1 MKFRTGKFGTRKF
14 GTRQFRT
21 GLALSVAL
29 AAFSPILMGGSFN
42 VASLVVGSAFA
53 QAAAPA
59 KPPANA
65 PAKKGAANDNAT
77 AQDNT
82 HDNNNAETVRLL
94 TLLGTVMDITRT
106 EYVEPVTYKKL
117 ILNALN
123 GMVGELD
130 PHSAYMTPEQ
140 LHDMQDEIS
149 GQFGGLGLQV
159 QMDAKHVR
167 VVSPIDGTP
176 AARAGIQPGDV
187 ILMVDG
193 KSIADLSL
201 DQAVRKMR
209 GKPGTK
215 ITLTL
220 LRPKTGKTSTATL
233 TREIIH
239 VQIVRPALY
248 GRIGY
253 LRLTEFD
260 DSAEHELRKAY
271 QKLVHDVAKTPGKT
285 LDGLILDVRSDPGGK
300 LDQAIAVARD
310 FIRKGE
316 IVSTRGRHPE
326 NNQHWDAVGTDI
338 THGLPIIVL
347 TNSGSASASE
357 IVAGALK
364 DHHRALTLGERTF
377 GKGSVQTIIPIADQ
391 GALRLTT
398 ARYYTPSGRSIQGQG
413 ITPDVPVAE
422 SRDDDALYTF
432 HESDLAHVLSNIG
445 GNKEKAAQTPELPPA
460 ARAIPH
466 MPPAKWP
473 AFDPANPE
481 TDFQLQ
487 QALRLMDGLTGTP
500 LPTGPVA
507 PNGAKTVSAAQ
518 KASVPLGKTSKEK
531 STKEPAPSHG
541 QQAPQ

>member
-1 MKFRTGKFGTRKF
+1 MKFRTGLML
-14 GTRQFRT
+14 
-21 GLALSVAL
+21 GLALTSSCSLACLQASAAL
-29 AAFSPILMGGSFN
+29 AKT
-42 VASLVVGSAFA
+42 SAPPTNGA
-53 QAAAPA
+53 HA
-59 KPPANA
+59 KPSA
-65 PAKKGAANDNAT
+65 AT
-77 AQDNT
+77 ANT
-82 HDNNNAETVRLL
+82 DANNAETVRLL
-94 TLLGTVMDITRT
+94 TLLGTVMDIVRS
-106 EYVEPVTYKKL
+106 EYVEPVTNKTL

-123 GMVGELD
+123 GMVGDLD
-130 PHSAYMTPEQ
+130 PHSAYMTSQQ

-176 AARAGIQPGDV
+176 AAKAGILPGDV

-209 GKPGTK
+209 GKPGSL

-220 LRPKTGKTSTATL
+220 LRPKTGKTFTVTL
-233 TREIIH
+233 KREIIH
-239 VQIVRPALY
+239 VQIVRSALY

-271 QKLVHDVAKTPGKT
+271 HALEREVAHTPGKT
-285 LDGLILDVRSDPGGK
+285 LDGLILDLRSDPGGK

-310 FIRKGE
+310 FIPQGE

-326 NNQHWDAVGTDI
+326 NNQHWDATGTDL

-364 DHHRALTLGERTF
+364 DHHRALILGERTF
-377 GKGSVQTIIPIADQ
+377 GKGSVQTIIPISDQ

-398 ARYYTPSGRSIQGQG
+398 ARYYTPSGQSIQGHG

-445 GNKEKAAQTPELPPA
+445 SSKEKAAPTPNLPAA
-460 ARAIPH
+460 ARAVPH
-466 MPPAKWP
+466 LPPENWP
-473 AFDPANPE
+473 AFNPANPE

-487 QALRLMDGLTGTP
+487 QALHLLDNLTNTPAPKGPIAPTLIDGKKPDLPP
-500 LPTGPVA
+500 LPLAAGGLHKDTETGL
-507 PNGAKTVSAAQ
+507 Q
-518 KASVPLGKTSKEK
+518 KK
-531 STKEPAPSHG
+531 STVQQPPPARPAG
-541 QQAPQ
+541 KAPAAHASQGTH